1 MKAVLLCSLLLNLPT
16 SGSYARSMAVCVEV
30 AHAAEDADIPTETL
44 IALAWY
50 ESRLNPEALS
60 RRGARGPLQIMPA
73 WVKPGRTLAQG
84 GAAALKWWRARADGW
99 RQAVAFYN
107 AGRKPGSH
115 AYAFA
120 DRVVALSESLGR
132 EVAP

>member
-1 MKAVLLCSLLLNLPT
+1 VKAVLLCSLLLNLPT

-30 AHAAEDADIPTETL
+30 SRAAEDAELPQEIL
-44 IALAWY
+44 ISLAWY
-50 ESRLNPEALS
+50 ESRFNPEATS

-84 GAAALKWWRARADGW
+84 GADALKWWRARANGW
-99 RQAVAFYN
+99 REAIAFYN

-115 AYAFA
+115 AFKFS
-120 DRVVALSESLGR
+120 DRVLALAESLGR